1 MRCRP
6 GGAGRSRSI
15 CPKKVRLASVCV
27 NTRRDYGFA
36 VKFVDVPEDARQKL
50 ERTIERL
57 RVSRT

>member
-1 MRCRP
+1 
-6 GGAGRSRSI
+6 
-15 CPKKVRLASVCV
+15 V